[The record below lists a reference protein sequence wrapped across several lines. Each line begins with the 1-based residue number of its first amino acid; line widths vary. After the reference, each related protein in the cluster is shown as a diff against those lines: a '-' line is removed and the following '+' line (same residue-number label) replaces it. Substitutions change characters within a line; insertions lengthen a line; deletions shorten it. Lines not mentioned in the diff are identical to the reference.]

1 MVEAQNSG
9 KRPINRPRSW
19 KEKERRE
26 TKWRKKSSWYK
37 TGGNSSVM
45 FCPYTPNS
53 ELANRWREIE
63 AKGAVSRGWRFRV
76 VELGG
81 RKISSVL
88 CRNPWAGPCTNE
100 KCFICTSGGKGPC
113 DRPGCT
119 YEVQCLTCRD
129 RGPDTVPLQE
139 DEDGE
144 KRPGQGTVGKP
155 CKAVYH
161 GESGYS
167 GFTRGLDHQKD
178 VEKKSP
184 KNALWRHCLLYHDGN
199 TADFSMSVASIH
211 KEAYVRKLREGTVI
225 ISGEQDIL
233 LNSKQEFLQ
242 GAVPS
247 TRSQRGFG

>member
-1 MVEAQNSG
+1 M
-9 KRPINRPRSW
+9 
-19 KEKERRE
+19 
-26 TKWRKKSSWYK
+26 
-37 TGGNSSVM
+37 
-45 FCPYTPNS
+45 
-53 ELANRWREIE
+53 
-63 AKGAVSRGWRFRV
+63 

-88 CRNPWAGPCTNE
+88 CRNPWTGPCTNE
-100 KCFICTSGGKGPC
+100 KCFLCTSGGKGPC

-119 YEVQCLTCRD
+119 YEVQCLTCKE

-199 TADFSMSVASIH
+199 TAEFSMSVASIH

-225 ISGEQDIL
+225 IAGEQDIL